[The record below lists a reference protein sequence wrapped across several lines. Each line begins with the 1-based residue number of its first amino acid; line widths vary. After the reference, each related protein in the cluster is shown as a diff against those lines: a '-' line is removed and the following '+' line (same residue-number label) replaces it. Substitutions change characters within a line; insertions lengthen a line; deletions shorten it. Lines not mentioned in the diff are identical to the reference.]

1 MVSTTAS
8 AIAEV
13 KDISPSIASKGENSE
28 SDDVTT
34 ALDYLNELTELRE
47 LLEMCLE
54 ENTDYKGN
62 TQNIRIKLLIDCY
75 LSRSE
80 YCVDELRNFLD
91 RLKSLVERM
100 RSL

>member
-8 AIAEV
+8 AITEARDV
-13 KDISPSIASKGENSE
+13 SSHLPSKEENSE
-28 SDDVTT
+28 LDDITT

-54 ENTDYKGN
+54 ENTDCEGN
-62 TQNIRIKLLIDCY
+62 TQNIRIRLLIDGY

-80 YCVDELRNFLD
+80 YCLDEFRVVLERLR
-91 RLKSLVERM
+91 
-100 RSL
+100 